1 MPIKVSITG
10 DFACWTRPE
19 LSVERVSYDVPTPSA
34 LVGVL
39 EAVYWKPAIRWVI
52 DRIHV
57 LKPIKWTSVRR
68 NEVKDG
74 MTLRRS
80 HTNIVDRRV
89 MRHTML
95 LRDVAYVVE
104 AHFEMTDRAG
114 AEDTSGKHMACA
126 HRRFTRGQHFHQ
138 PSLGCREFPAQVEYT
153 EATPQTDP
161 SLVGERDLGLML
173 HSLDHSRTPVARRWY
188 RPIMRDGVIDVPPVS
203 SPAVLS

>member
-95 LRDVAYVVE
+95 AKIY
-104 AHFEMTDRAG
+104 
-114 AEDTSGKHMACA
+114 
-126 HRRFTRGQHFHQ
+126 
-138 PSLGCREFPAQVEYT
+138 AQCF
-153 EATPQTDP
+153 
-161 SLVGERDLGLML
+161 
-173 HSLDHSRTPVARRWY
+173 
-188 RPIMRDGVIDVPPVS
+188 
-203 SPAVLS
+203 